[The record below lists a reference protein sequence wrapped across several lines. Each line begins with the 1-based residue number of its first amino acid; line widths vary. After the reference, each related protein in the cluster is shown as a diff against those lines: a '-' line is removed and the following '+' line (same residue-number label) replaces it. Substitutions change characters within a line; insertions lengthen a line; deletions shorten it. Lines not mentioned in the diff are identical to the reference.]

1 MKDNWKDYSVKDI
14 CKVKGG
20 KRLPAGKT
28 FADGWTPYP
37 YLRVTDMVNSTIDT
51 SRLVYVTKE
60 IERHI
65 TNYKI
70 SKDDIYVTIAGTLG
84 NFGTIP
90 SELDNAQL
98 TENAAK
104 ITGIDYD
111 IHDKNFLKFY
121 FNSNEVQH
129 QIRREFGIGG
139 GVPKLALHRIEKI
152 RLYLP
157 NKKIQRKIAHILST
171 CDAVIEKT
179 EAAIGKYQAIKQGM
193 MHDLFTRGIDLSTGK
208 LRPKQEDAP
217 ELYKPARLSGGES
230 ELSWIP
236 KEWEVAELIN
246 LTKLVTDGSHF
257 SPVPQE
263 KGLPIGNVK
272 DMLNSTFNYDGC
284 TKILPE
290 VFDLLVRQ
298 NCSPK
303 QGDVLLSKDGTIGK
317 VIHFED
323 DKQIVLLSSI
333 AIIRVN
339 ELIYSKYLAWTLK
352 SEYFDKALFGLLS
365 GSALKR
371 ITLRDIQKI
380 TVPFS
385 KSVKEQQVI
394 SKRLNTIESKLESEQ
409 STLSKYRQIK
419 AGLMQDLLSGKVE
432 VVV

>member
-1 MKDNWKDYSVKDI
+1 MSWDMKDNWNTILIGKEVNLLGGFPFPSSKFNEVGIGSPLIRIRDLLKSSQETFFDGSFSKTYLIETGDILVGMDGDFHIVKWKNSASLLNQRI
-14 CKVKGG
+14 LKIEG
-20 KRLPAGKT
+20 KKNGK
-28 FADGWTPYP
+28 
-37 YLRVTDMVNSTIDT
+37 IDT
-51 SRLVYVTKE
+51 DFLFYF
-60 IERHI
+60 
-65 TNYKI
+65 
-70 SKDDIYVTIAGTLG
+70 L
-84 NFGTIP
+84 IP
-90 SELDNAQL
+90 FLE
-98 TENAAK
+98 
-104 ITGIDYD
+104 D
-111 IHDKNFLKFY
+111 IHNKTTATTVKHLSTFDI
-121 FNSNEVQH
+121 SNAVES
-129 QIRREFGIGG
+129 F
-139 GVPKLALHRIEKI
+139 PP
-152 RLYLP
+152 LP
-157 NKKIQRKIAHILST
+157 QQRKIAHILTT

-179 EAAIGKYQAIKQGM
+179 EAAIAKYQAIKQGM

-217 ELYKPARLSGGES
+217 ELYKES
-230 ELSWIP
+230 ELGWIP
-236 KEWEVAELIN
+236 KEWETDELIN

-272 DMLNSTFNYDGC
+272 DMLDSTFNYGGC

-303 QGDVLLSKDGTIGK
+303 VGDVLLSKDGTIGK

-323 DKQIVLLSSI
+323 DIQIVVLSSI

-339 ELIYSKYLAWTLK
+339 ELIDSRYLAWTLK

-380 TVPFS
+380 KVPFS
-385 KSVKEQQVI
+385 KSINEQQEI
-394 SKRLNTIESKLESEQ
+394 SKRLNNIESKLQSEQ
-409 STLSKYRQIK
+409 STRSKYRQIK

-432 VVV
+432 VTF